1 MLIVLLDE
9 SDHLLEAS
17 IVLLGG
23 ECSAGEDQFSYLLL
37 FHCLF
42 DVEVW
47 LGDLRPGLHDDVLL
61 EVLVV

>member
-1 MLIVLLDE
+1 MSIVLLDE

-17 IVLLGG
+17 IVLLERCLAGG
-23 ECSAGEDQFSYLLL
+23 ERSAEEQCSYLLL

-47 LGDLRPGLHDDVLL
+47 LSGFETWSSR
-61 EVLVV
+61 